1 MSQGRAFRARNET
14 GRVRLTYGVGK
25 TESRRTE
32 EQVTVALEGLVEDGA
47 AHLRGRTEMVLELEA
62 VREDGV
68 PQLRGLNV
76 LGPWPQGRRPPSE
89 RCRQQQ
95 RKPEREPAIA
105 RRSASLAQP
114 AGPRDSLVR
123 WAAPA

>member
-1 MSQGRAFRARNET
+1 MEGH
-14 GRVRLTYGVGK
+14 G
-25 TESRRTE
+25 TE

-47 AHLRGRTEMVLELEA
+47 AYLRGRTDVVLELEG

-68 PQLRGLNV
+68 ALLGGLDV

-95 RKPEREPAIA
+95 RKPERGACHSPPV
-105 RRSASLAQP
+105 SSLPVGRAT
-114 AGPRDSLVR
+114 
-123 WAAPA
+123 

>member
-1 MSQGRAFRARNET
+1 MPFF
-14 GRVRLTYGVGK
+14 YGVGK
-25 TESRRTE
+25 TESHRAE

-47 AHLRGRTEMVLELEA
+47 ANLRGRTEMVLELEA
-62 VREDGV
+62 LREDGV

-95 RKPEREPAIA
+95 RKPERGACHGPPVCFPSPSRPGHVTAWSGE
-105 RRSASLAQP
+105 RC
-114 AGPRDSLVR
+114 PRDNRRVT
-123 WAAPA
+123 